1 MGEQNK
7 TVQAAA
13 AMCLAKVV
21 EEGGRGS
28 GAVPFQR
35 LWPRICK
42 MLGSQSFLA
51 KGSMLSV
58 ISSLAKVGAISSQ
71 NMPAVLQNV
80 CDCLE
85 NTDWAA
91 RKAAADTLNLIAC
104 HSSHLGANGTSQILS
119 SLEAC
124 RFDKVKPV
132 RDSVMESLQLWE
144 KILGQKEDGTTEE
157 VKDAKVAELGDAQE
171 ELDSKLSNLSV
182 QRLESLKDS
191 STDSS
196 PTCSESH
203 IKGKGTNL
211 PEDAAILLKKKAPSL
226 LDKEINAEFFQKLE
240 ARSSGIYDNTA
251 ERTVGTHGRKQN
263 LDASFRDRLVERF
276 RSRDSKL
283 RASGIDYKDE
293 FCQKDSYG
301 VRESNRTD
309 ALVENSF
316 VNNKGNWLG
325 IQRQLSKL
333 ERQQTNLMK
342 MLQDFMGGSHDSLI
356 TLEQRVCGLER
367 VVEEIA
373 QDLSLSSGRRG

>member
-1 MGEQNK
+1 
-7 TVQAAA
+7 
-13 AMCLAKVV
+13 
-21 EEGGRGS
+21 
-28 GAVPFQR
+28 
-35 LWPRICK
+35 
-42 MLGSQSFLA
+42 
-51 KGSMLSV
+51 MLSV

-132 RDSVMESLQLWE
+132 RDSVMESLQLWK

-171 ELDSKLSNLSV
+171 ELDSKLPNLSV

-240 ARSSGIYDNTA
+240 ARSSGDVPVEVMLPRRCPHSSPLKAEKEQDPINGDSNGASDHNVGACCEFNENHGLSILSYDNTA

-263 LDASFRDRLVERF
+263 LDASF
-276 RSRDSKL
+276 
-283 RASGIDYKDE
+283 
-293 FCQKDSYG
+293 
-301 VRESNRTD
+301 
-309 ALVENSF
+309 
-316 VNNKGNWLG
+316 
-325 IQRQLSKL
+325 
-333 ERQQTNLMK
+333 
-342 MLQDFMGGSHDSLI
+342 
-356 TLEQRVCGLER
+356 
-367 VVEEIA
+367 
-373 QDLSLSSGRRG
+373 